1 MKTHTTHIHT
11 LIIALALPFS
21 AFAAADGERQP
32 DQPKTADEK
41 KDETAK
47 KTEMKFMGP
56 ITAINREKMTVTIDD
71 TKMGK
76 HMVHISDKT
85 KLTMGEKTATWENL
99 RVGAKI
105 EGTCVEM
112 KGKDTHHAVTLMIK
126 D

>member
-1 MKTHTTHIHT
+1 MKTHTKHIHT

-47 KTEMKFMGP
+47 KAEMKFMGP

-85 KLTMGEKTATWENL
+85 KLTMGEKTASWENL
-99 RVGAKI
+99 KVGTKV
-105 EGTCVEM
+105 EGTCLDI
-112 KGKDTHHAVTLMIK
+112 KDMHHAITLMIK